1 MVQIDE
7 SVNQAIVTHCDAQ
20 NCTHYHLQQ
29 CAAGSVDVAFIDNLV
44 QCYTYTEESISSEQV
59 SLGAG
64 AVSQCDVIDCTH
76 NTGQRC
82 VAAEISVAVVDNVA
96 QCVTYTT

>member
-1 MVQIDE
+1 MVQTSK
-7 SVNQAIVTHCDAQ
+7 SVNQAIVTYCDAKD
-20 NCTHYHLQQ
+20 CTHNKNQQ
-29 CAAGSVDVAFIDNLV
+29 CTAGAVDVSFIDNLV
-44 QCYTYTEESISSEQV
+44 QCYTYTEEPMSSEQV

-82 VAAEISVAVVDNVA
+82 VAAEISVSLVDSVA